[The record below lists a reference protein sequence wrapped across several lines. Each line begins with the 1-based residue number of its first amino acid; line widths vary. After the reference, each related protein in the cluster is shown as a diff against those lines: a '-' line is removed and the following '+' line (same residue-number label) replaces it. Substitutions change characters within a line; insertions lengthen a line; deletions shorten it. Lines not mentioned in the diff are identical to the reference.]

1 MSNTDI
7 VIAHFFISNE
17 TEFFC
22 LFSIVLYSVT
32 ILAKYKSC
40 LRNTFNLHS
49 IGKLFLTEPLLKPF
63 NIKKSPSFSHAVNS
77 IKSRLTLDAEPS
89 LCKINPS
96 SCVAEVWGWIH
107 VPTIGEVHD
116 IIIKAMHKIP
126 NIRFIINN
134 LSC

>member
-49 IGKLFLTEPLLKPF
+49 IGKLFF
-63 NIKKSPSFSHAVNS
+63 DRA
-77 IKSRLTLDAEPS
+77 
-89 LCKINPS
+89 
-96 SCVAEVWGWIH
+96 
-107 VPTIGEVHD
+107 
-116 IIIKAMHKIP
+116 IIKTIQYQKIP
-126 NIRFIINN
+126 IFLPCSKLNKVQIDT
-134 LSC
+134 